1 MTSKNGYISG
11 QSISP
16 FLSFNVDKEDTIT
29 IYYDENIFYDIT
41 YEIYPEASGQI
52 KANNILI
59 GDTIEKITYPL
70 GELLNLE
77 AIASYGWRFSH
88 WDNNTNILNPNK
100 NETNINLNV
109 ESSDNIVANFS
120 EMFEVFVPNSFTPS
134 NNDNLHNTFNVSIFS
149 TEGVKFEM
157 KIFNRFGESIFE
169 SDDESIAWDGSYNG
183 RQVPAG
189 IYMYL
194 LTVESNMTGNRINKK
209 GTITLLR

>member
-1 MTSKNGYISG
+1 
-11 QSISP
+11 
-16 FLSFNVDKEDTIT
+16 
-29 IYYDENIFYDIT
+29 
-41 YEIYPEASGQI
+41 
-52 KANNILI
+52 
-59 GDTIEKITYPL
+59 
-70 GELLNLE
+70 
-77 AIASYGWRFSH
+77 
-88 WDNNTNILNPNK
+88 
-100 NETNINLNV
+100 
-109 ESSDNIVANFS
+109 
-120 EMFEVFVPNSFTPS
+120 MFEVFVPNSFTPS

-149 TEGVKFEM
+149 TQGVKFEM